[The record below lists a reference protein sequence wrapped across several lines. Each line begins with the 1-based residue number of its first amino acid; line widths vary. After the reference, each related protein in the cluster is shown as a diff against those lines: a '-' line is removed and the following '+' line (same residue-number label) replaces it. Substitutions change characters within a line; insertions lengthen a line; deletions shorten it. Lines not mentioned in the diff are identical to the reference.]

1 MGCARGAQKGHPG
14 KLPAG
19 PDPPPLLPDPQPLPA
34 FSRIP
39 GLVLPSRA
47 FSDCL
52 TVVEFLQSYGKVLG
66 LEPARDVPTL
76 GALQEGL
83 LGVAPGAGQLQD
95 LLVRLLQ
102 AALCD
107 PGLPPYCQ
115 VRPPSLPG

>member
-1 MGCARGAQKGHPG
+1 M
-14 KLPAG
+14 
-19 PDPPPLLPDPQPLPA
+19 
-34 FSRIP
+34 
-39 GLVLPSRA
+39 
-47 FSDCL
+47 
-52 TVVEFLQSYGKVLG
+52 VEFLQSYGKVLG

-115 VRPPSLPG
+115 VRPPCWVGPPSLPGGTPC

>member
-1 MGCARGAQKGHPG
+1 M
-14 KLPAG
+14 
-19 PDPPPLLPDPQPLPA
+19 
-34 FSRIP
+34 
-39 GLVLPSRA
+39 
-47 FSDCL
+47 
-52 TVVEFLQSYGKVLG
+52 VEFLQSYGKVLG

-115 VRPPSLPG
+115 VRPPLLPGETPFPTWGDPTVR